1 MKTDTLFPPPP
12 QFNQPPLRCDDI
24 SPARQRALNRLSDFA
39 TVAEAMIGTLNL
51 ELETPFV
58 ATARGFAL
66 HVFSASP
73 FAEEI
78 AELLSRSKIN
88 IIANDHVDA
97 PHVMIIDPRRYWGV
111 LGPIRGDIALFAD
124 GHAAVVTKPLC
135 RGCQHFEAVSFVS
148 TDGPPQVAKLTHWTS
163 TVRWLLRLIDERD
176 EGSAETPLR
185 SDSEAAPVI
194 AEASSEAGRL
204 PAVESPPADVPS
216 EALAK
221 DGASRKGGKRKLTGI
236 A

>member
-24 SPARQRALNRLSDFA
+24 PPARQRALHRLSDFA
-39 TVAEAMIGTLNL
+39 AVAESLIGTIQEGA
-51 ELETPFV
+51 ELPYPG
-58 ATARGFAL
+58 TARGFAL
-66 HVFSASP
+66 HVFSTSP

-111 LGPIRGDIALFAD
+111 LGPIRGDITLFAD

-135 RGCQHFEAVSFVS
+135 MGCQHFEAVSFVS
-148 TDGPPQVAKLTHWTS
+148 TDGPPQIAKLTHWLS
-163 TVRWLLRLIDERD
+163 TVRWIVRLMDER
-176 EGSAETPLR
+176 ENEPSSL
-185 SDSEAAPVI
+185 
-194 AEASSEAGRL
+194 AEASSEAG
-204 PAVESPPADVPS
+204 SPPAA
-216 EALAK
+216 EAPPVDAPP
-221 DGASRKGGKRKLTGI
+221 AEPKRKRKITGL